1 VRIAQFILFV
11 GALAYG
17 TALLAEPGD
26 LGRPRET
33 SFLEE
38 HFPWLNRWLEG
49 PGLQTDDER
58 RLCDLAYAVLLP
70 PEVESPTRFTHGNAD
85 LIAWW
90 NEWIAA
96 HPFDV
101 QNYAKYLINKPY
113 RSSTSRYARL
123 IDDIRADIGRV
134 PLFFSMANRVLEADA
149 VRSRSFQFVS
159 RFPPEHAELAR
170 ERIAENRLLMDQVYE
185 RFRERIASYHY
196 ALESLLVLSPSPN
209 AIEAERALAVLED
222 RLKRI
227 TAPAPEPV
235 VAGGAVI
242 RK

>member
-1 VRIAQFILFV
+1 VRRIAQLAFFAA
-11 GALAYG
+11 ALICS

-38 HFPWLNRWLEG
+38 HFPWLNHWLEG
-49 PGLQTDDER
+49 PALYTDDER
-58 RLCDLAYAVLLP
+58 RLCDLAYAILLP
-70 PEVESPTRFTHGNAD
+70 PELESPTRFTHGNAD

-101 QNYAKYLINKPY
+101 RSYAEYLIDKPY
-113 RSSTSRYARL
+113 RSSTTRYTRL
-123 IDDIRADIGRV
+123 IDDIRADVGRV

-149 VRSRSFQFVS
+149 VRARSFQFVS
-159 RFPPEHAELAR
+159 RLPPEHAELAA
-170 ERIAENRLLMDQVYE
+170 ERIAQNRLLMDQVYV

-196 ALESLLVLSPSPN
+196 ALESLVVLSPSPN
-209 AIEAERALAVLED
+209 AVEAERALYVLEE
-222 RLKRI
+222 RLKRF
-227 TAPAPEPV
+227 TAPPPPV
-235 VAGGAVI
+235 AAGI
-242 RK
+242 TISK